1 MFTALPVE
9 SDVLS
14 IKNNLSEIADSG
26 AVAQTES
33 QKNLG
38 LGDPPVFSTWKAY
51 RVKARRLPT

>member
-38 LGDPPVFSTWKAY
+38 LGIHLCSLHG
-51 RVKARRLPT
+51 RHIE